1 MKQFFH
7 LVTLL
12 KINKRLYQV
21 SRCKGNMKYLVFIFL
36 FGCGVTAQG
45 VSEESKEDQ
54 ELDNLLKKAQSNI
67 QVQATLQDAATKEQK
82 KIVTQTISQIVGL
95 KEENKELKIELN
107 ETKAKF
113 DSLSFDTLVPFQLLP
128 IPR

>member
-1 MKQFFH
+1 MRY
-7 LVTLL
+7 LL
-12 KINKRLYQV
+12 
-21 SRCKGNMKYLVFIFL
+21 FICL

-67 QVQATLQDAATKEQK
+67 QVQATLQDAASKEQK
-82 KIVTQTISQIVGL
+82 KIVKQTISQIVGL

>member
-1 MKQFFH
+1 
-7 LVTLL
+7 
-12 KINKRLYQV
+12 
-21 SRCKGNMKYLVFIFL
+21 MKYLVFIFL

-54 ELDNLLKKAQSNI
+54 ELEMLLNKAKSNI
-67 QVQATLQDAATKEQK
+67 EIQATVQDAATKQQK

-113 DSLSFDTLVPFQLLP
+113 DSIILDTLVPYVLLP

>member
-1 MKQFFH
+1 
-7 LVTLL
+7 
-12 KINKRLYQV
+12 
-21 SRCKGNMKYLVFIFL
+21 MKYLVFIFL

-82 KIVTQTISQIVGL
+82 KIVKQTISQIVGL

>member
-1 MKQFFH
+1 MRY
-7 LVTLL
+7 LL
-12 KINKRLYQV
+12 
-21 SRCKGNMKYLVFIFL
+21 FICL

-45 VSEESKEDQ
+45 VSDESKEDQ

-82 KIVTQTISQIVGL
+82 KIVKQTISQIIGL

-113 DSLSFDTLVPFQLLP
+113 DSLSFDTLVPFVLLP
-128 IPR
+128 VPR

>member
-1 MKQFFH
+1 
-7 LVTLL
+7 
-12 KINKRLYQV
+12 
-21 SRCKGNMKYLVFIFL
+21 MKYFVFIFL

-45 VSEESKEDQ
+45 VSDESKEDQ
-54 ELDNLLKKAQSNI
+54 ELDMLLKKAQSNI

-113 DSLSFDTLVPFQLLP
+113 DSLSFDTIVPFQLLP

>member
-1 MKQFFH
+1 MRY
-7 LVTLL
+7 LL
-12 KINKRLYQV
+12 
-21 SRCKGNMKYLVFIFL
+21 FICL

-45 VSEESKEDQ
+45 VSDESKEDQ
-54 ELDNLLKKAQSNI
+54 ELDMLLKKAQSNI

-82 KIVTQTISQIVGL
+82 KIVKQTISQIVGL

-113 DSLSFDTLVPFQLLP
+113 DSLSFDTIVPFQLLP

>member
-1 MKQFFH
+1 
-7 LVTLL
+7 
-12 KINKRLYQV
+12 
-21 SRCKGNMKYLVFIFL
+21 MKYLVFIFL

-54 ELDNLLKKAQSNI
+54 EFDMLLKKAQSNI
-67 QVQATLQDAATKEQK
+67 QIQATLQDAATKEQN
-82 KIVTQTISQIVGL
+82 KIVKQTISQIVGL

-113 DSLSFDTLVPFQLLP
+113 DSISFVTPNTPLKEYLGV
-128 IPR
+128 IR

>member
-1 MKQFFH
+1 MRY
-7 LVTLL
+7 LL
-12 KINKRLYQV
+12 
-21 SRCKGNMKYLVFIFL
+21 FICL

-54 ELDNLLKKAQSNI
+54 ELDMLLKKAQSNI

-113 DSLSFDTLVPFQLLP
+113 DSLSFDTIVPFQLLP

>member
-1 MKQFFH
+1 MRY
-7 LVTLL
+7 LL
-12 KINKRLYQV
+12 
-21 SRCKGNMKYLVFIFL
+21 FICL

-54 ELDNLLKKAQSNI
+54 ELDMLLKNAQSNI

-82 KIVTQTISQIVGL
+82 KIVKQTISQIIGL

>member
-1 MKQFFH
+1 
-7 LVTLL
+7 
-12 KINKRLYQV
+12 
-21 SRCKGNMKYLVFIFL
+21 MKYLVFVFL

-45 VSEESKEDQ
+45 VSEESKKDQ
-54 ELDNLLKKAQSNI
+54 ELDMLLKKAQSNMQI
-67 QVQATLQDAATKEQK
+67 QATLQDAATKEQK
-82 KIVTQTISQIVGL
+82 KIVTQTISQILGL
-95 KEENKELKIELN
+95 KEENKELKIQLN

>member
-1 MKQFFH
+1 
-7 LVTLL
+7 
-12 KINKRLYQV
+12 
-21 SRCKGNMKYLVFIFL
+21 MKYLVFIFL

-54 ELDNLLKKAQSNI
+54 EFDMLLKKAQSNI
-67 QVQATLQDAATKEQK
+67 QIQATLQDAATKEQK
-82 KIVTQTISQIVGL
+82 KIVKQTISQIVGL

-113 DSLSFDTLVPFQLLP
+113 DSISFDTLVPFQLLP

>member
-1 MKQFFH
+1 
-7 LVTLL
+7 
-12 KINKRLYQV
+12 
-21 SRCKGNMKYLVFIFL
+21 MKYLVFIFL

-54 ELDNLLKKAQSNI
+54 ELDMLLKKAQSNI

-82 KIVTQTISQIVGL
+82 KIVTQTVSQIVGL
-95 KEENKELKIELN
+95 KEENKQLKIELN

-113 DSLSFDTLVPFQLLP
+113 DSISFDTLVPFQLLP

>member
-1 MKQFFH
+1 MRY
-7 LVTLL
+7 LL
-12 KINKRLYQV
+12 
-21 SRCKGNMKYLVFIFL
+21 FICL
-36 FGCGVTAQG
+36 FGCGVTAQS

-54 ELDNLLKKAQSNI
+54 ELDNLLKKTQSNI
-67 QVQATLQDAATKEQK
+67 QVQATLQDAARKEQN
-82 KIVTQTISQIVGL
+82 KIVKQTISQIVGL

-113 DSLSFDTLVPFQLLP
+113 DSLSFDTLIPYQLLP

>member
-1 MKQFFH
+1 
-7 LVTLL
+7 
-12 KINKRLYQV
+12 
-21 SRCKGNMKYLVFIFL
+21 MKYLVFIFL

-54 ELDNLLKKAQSNI
+54 ELDMLLKKAQSNI

-82 KIVTQTISQIVGL
+82 KIVKQTISQIVGL
-95 KEENKELKIELN
+95 KEENKELKIELY

-113 DSLSFDTLVPFQLLP
+113 DSISLDTLVPYVLLP

>member
-1 MKQFFH
+1 
-7 LVTLL
+7 
-12 KINKRLYQV
+12 
-21 SRCKGNMKYLVFIFL
+21 MKYLVFIFL

-82 KIVTQTISQIVGL
+82 KIVKQTINQIVGL

-113 DSLSFDTLVPFQLLP
+113 DSLSFDTLVPFQLFP

>member
-1 MKQFFH
+1 MRY
-7 LVTLL
+7 LL
-12 KINKRLYQV
+12 
-21 SRCKGNMKYLVFIFL
+21 FICL

-67 QVQATLQDAATKEQK
+67 QVQATLQDAASKEQK
-82 KIVTQTISQIVGL
+82 KIVKQTISQIVGL

-128 IPR
+128 VPR

>member
-1 MKQFFH
+1 
-7 LVTLL
+7 
-12 KINKRLYQV
+12 
-21 SRCKGNMKYLVFIFL
+21 MKYFVFIFL

-45 VSEESKEDQ
+45 VSDESKEDQ
-54 ELDNLLKKAQSNI
+54 ELDMLLKKAQFNI

>member
-1 MKQFFH
+1 MRY
-7 LVTLL
+7 LL
-12 KINKRLYQV
+12 
-21 SRCKGNMKYLVFIFL
+21 FICL

-54 ELDNLLKKAQSNI
+54 ELDNLLKKTQSNI
-67 QVQATLQDAATKEQK
+67 QVQATLQDAARKEQK
-82 KIVTQTISQIVGL
+82 KIVKQTISKIVGL

-113 DSLSFDTLVPFQLLP
+113 DSLSFDTLIPYQLLP

>member
-1 MKQFFH
+1 
-7 LVTLL
+7 
-12 KINKRLYQV
+12 
-21 SRCKGNMKYLVFIFL
+21 MKYLVFIFL

-45 VSEESKEDQ
+45 VSEEAKEDQ

-67 QVQATLQDAATKEQK
+67 QVQATLQDAASKEQK

>member
-1 MKQFFH
+1 MRY
-7 LVTLL
+7 LL
-12 KINKRLYQV
+12 
-21 SRCKGNMKYLVFIFL
+21 FICL

-67 QVQATLQDAATKEQK
+67 QVQATLQDAASKEQK